1 MDGLKVTAS
10 ATQKNGASEPVGSVK
25 STLDVAKGLSVETE
39 AALPAGKVTASAS
52 HSGLVDGLKLTVS
65 GDP

>member
-25 STLDVAKGLSVETE
+25 SEGEKRELIAELRKSLADQ
-39 AALPAGKVTASAS
+39 
-52 HSGLVDGLKLTVS
+52 
-65 GDP
+65 